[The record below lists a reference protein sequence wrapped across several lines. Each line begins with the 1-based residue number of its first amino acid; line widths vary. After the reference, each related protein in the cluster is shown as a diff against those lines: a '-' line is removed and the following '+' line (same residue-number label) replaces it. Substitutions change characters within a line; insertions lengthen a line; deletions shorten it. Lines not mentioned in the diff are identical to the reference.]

1 MKFGYHLLTCKMSL
15 EKFGKGFVAGIS
27 FVVAEGGREGGR
39 EGVKACQIRMKVGV

>member
-27 FVVAEGGREGGR
+27 FVVAEGGREG
-39 EGVKACQIRMKVGV
+39 VKACQIRMKVGV